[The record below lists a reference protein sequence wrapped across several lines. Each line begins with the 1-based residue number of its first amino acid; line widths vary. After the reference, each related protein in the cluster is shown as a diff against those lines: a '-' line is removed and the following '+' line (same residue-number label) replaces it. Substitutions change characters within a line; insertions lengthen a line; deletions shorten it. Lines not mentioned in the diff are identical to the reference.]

1 MVIRGEAGIGKTTL
15 WRAAI
20 ESEEAQHLTVLSA
33 RCVEAELP
41 LGLAGLSDL
50 LRTCFPRSR
59 DELADHERSAL
70 AVAIGLEAPEEG
82 QRDAIALPRAF
93 LALLRA
99 LARDRPV
106 LVAIDDVQWLD
117 APSARV
123 VAFAGRRLGDSRVA
137 MLLTQRDGT
146 GDPLDAASTFGE
158 SFEEV
163 RLGPLSM
170 GALAHLVRTRLG
182 MRIPRP
188 LLARVHDASGGNPM
202 FALEFARAI
211 GERDG
216 SQLGPLPI
224 PASLQELVRAR
235 LEQQPRDVRRLLAI
249 VGACEQPT
257 LSLLATV
264 DPGLRPAPS
273 MPQWMLECSP
283 SARDGTVGFTHPL
296 LASAAYADLPL
307 SQRRAVHAQVAQA
320 LGTSPEGALA
330 ISPSPSR
337 TRRGGRRGAG
347 RRRCPRPRAR
357 GA

>member
-1 MVIRGEAGIGKTTL
+1 MVIKGQAGIGKTTL

-20 ESEEAQHLTVLSA
+20 ESEREQHHTVLSA
-33 RCVEAELP
+33 RCVQAELP

-50 LRTCFPRSR
+50 LQDVLPAVT
-59 DELADHERSAL
+59 DEVADHGASAL

-123 VAFAGRRLGDSRVA
+123 IAFAGRRLGDSRVA

-146 GDPLDAASTFGE
+146 SDPTDAASTFGE
-158 SFEEV
+158 GFEEL
-163 RLGPLSM
+163 RLGPLST
-170 GALAHLVRTRLG
+170 GALAHLLRTRLG

-216 SQLGPLPI
+216 SRLGPVPI
-224 PASLQELVRAR
+224 PASLQSSYTRASSNSRPTSGVCSRSSGPAGSR
-235 LEQQPRDVRRLLAI
+235 LYRCSPRSTRLQA
-249 VGACEQPT
+249 
-257 LSLLATV
+257 
-264 DPGLRPAPS
+264 RPS
-273 MPQWMLECSP
+273 MPQWMPECSP
-283 SARDGTVGFTHPL
+283 SAPTR
-296 LASAAYADLPL
+296 
-307 SQRRAVHAQVAQA
+307 
-320 LGTSPEGALA
+320 
-330 ISPSPSR
+330 PSVSR
-337 TRRGGRRGAG
+337 IHYWPPRPTPIYRSRGAAQCTPRS
-347 RRRCPRPRAR
+347 RRP
-357 GA
+357 